1 MPLAVSH
8 SISVVLVTSNSLP
21 ALDDCLACLRPELAS
36 TGATLVAVDNGSSD
50 GSPDHVASAVPGAV
64 VIRNQRNRGFAAAC
78 NQGARAAAGSHLV
91 FLNPDVCVDP
101 GALETMEQALAVH
114 PESGLVSARLRGPDG
129 AFQPSCRQFPTPA
142 NLWRSRGS
150 VLSRWWR
157 GGEGYT
163 LPDYPEATRVPAVA
177 ATFVM
182 VRRDRFEA
190 VNGFDERFFVY
201 LEDTDLSF
209 RFDRSGRPNLFVPSA
224 GATHLWGHGSSAGR
238 LRRACLHHASMWKY
252 FQKHHAG
259 SFSLLVLPLL
269 LIANLVVTALLP
281 KPAESRAAPGG
292 RS

>member
-8 SISVVLVTSNSLP
+8 SLSVVLVTSNSLP
-21 ALDDCLACLRPELAS
+21 ALDDCLACLKPELAS

-64 VIRNQRNRGFAAAC
+64 VIRNPRNRGFAAAC

-129 AFQPSCRQFPTPA
+129 AFQPTCRRFPTPA

-150 VLSRWWR
+150 VLWRWWGR
-157 GGEGYT
+157 GGGYT
-163 LPDYPEATRVPAVA
+163 LPDYPEPTRVPAVA

-281 KPAESRAAPGG
+281 KSAESRAAPGG